1 LRRLCFLILRGR
13 LILDT
18 YLQLLAWSPPGWG
31 WALATGA
38 WVTISIALATL
49 PFGLALGLLIAL
61 ATRSQSAFLRGFAT
75 IYTTVFRGVPELL
88 TLYIIYFG
96 IQILLQNGWKTL
108 GLPGQF
114 SMPPFVAG
122 MVALGMVLAAFSSE
136 VWVGALNAIHKG
148 QREAA
153 AALGL
158 SKMQAFR
165 FVVFPQLMRVALP
178 GLGNN
183 WMVLLKETSLVSV
196 ITLQDIMFVAQRA
209 SSNTKEPILFFGAAM
224 MIYLVF
230 SLISWAF
237 FDRLERRSNRGYQ
250 TSGASR

>member
-1 LRRLCFLILRGR
+1 M
-13 LILDT
+13 DS
-18 YLQLLAWSPPGWG
+18 YLQLLAWNPPGWG
-31 WALATGA
+31 WALSTGA
-38 WVTISIALATL
+38 LVTIGMALATL
-49 PFGLALGLLIAL
+49 PFGLALGLVVALGARSGNGLIRRL
-61 ATRSQSAFLRGFAT
+61 ATL
-75 IYTTVFRGVPELL
+75 YTTVFRGVPELL

-96 IQILLQNGWKTL
+96 VQILLQNGWKAL

-122 MVALGMVLAAFSSE
+122 MVALGVVLGAFSSE
-136 VWVGALNAIHKG
+136 VWVGALNAIPRG

-158 SKMQAFR
+158 TNRQAFR
-165 FVVFPQLMRVALP
+165 LVVFPQLIRVALP

-209 SSNTKEPILFFGAAM
+209 SSNTQQPLLFFGVAALL
-224 MIYLVF
+224 YLAF
-230 SLISWAF
+230 SLISAWGIE
-237 FDRLERRSNRGYQ
+237 RLERRAGRGIAVHG
-250 TSGASR
+250 GAR